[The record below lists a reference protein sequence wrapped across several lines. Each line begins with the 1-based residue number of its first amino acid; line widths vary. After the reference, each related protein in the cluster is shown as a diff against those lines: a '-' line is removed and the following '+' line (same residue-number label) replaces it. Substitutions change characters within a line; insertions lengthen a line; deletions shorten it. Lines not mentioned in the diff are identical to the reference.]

1 MTEHTIKQFDAD
13 LEAIR
18 TGVLT
23 MGGMVTDKSERTIV
37 GDKDRPIAVTNLDE
51 LTDEE
56 LAAIAMGEA

>member
-1 MTEHTIKQFDAD
+1 MMLFASYV
-13 LEAIR
+13 L
-18 TGVLT
+18 LT

-37 GDKDRPIAVTNLDE
+37 GDKDRPIAVANLDE